1 MKGSFDVVTVQGRA
15 VAARLWE
22 LFWLFVLT
30 LHALLGGC
38 WLWLAPG
45 GFGLTHPRFW
55 TNSAAPLAALT
66 LAIGSLAALKL
77 GSKRV
82 LRWLLPIWPAGWA
95 AAALTGRVLFPI
107 SLAWYWL
114 GPLGAAIIMGIVAL
128 PPSRGASLRERFGVL
143 FACATAA
150 VAGMLLMCAQHPSA
164 PDTHPR
170 GGTVANSELM
180 TGAEAVADVGIIR
193 LDRHATVYTADAT
206 TAVKLGSLNLSIDPL
221 LTFLQGSKDGC
232 WSSAARPRDREG
244 PAARFRRR
252 VHGPQ
257 GSELLLYEF
266 PGLGL
271 AELQVA
277 AGPAGTTVISAST
290 QVSRP
295 VYSHLNSYCDIE
307 VRGHHRL
314 ALEFSTCPGV
324 AIEVRPFDYPFG
336 RPSRFAFVERDR
348 TFRVVEAYSG
358 EKGPFRTLARGKLAE
373 DDSLTIT
380 LLDEDKAQGQVT
392 FDDWSVQADTTLS
405 PTAGWGV
412 PVNSIEFS
420 LSGDANTAPASIF
433 SSLASMSVGRGWD
446 CVGHRPGVYL
456 NRVRCE
462 AVKGN
467 APVAR

>member
-1 MKGSFDVVTVQGRA
+1 MKGSFGVVTVQGRA

-22 LFWLFVLT
+22 LFWLFALT

-45 GFGLTHPRFW
+45 GFGLAHPRFW
-55 TNSAAPLAALT
+55 TNAAAPLALLA
-66 LAIGSLAALKL
+66 LAIGSLAALKV
-77 GSKRV
+77 GSNRV

-95 AAALTGRVLFPI
+95 AAAITGRVLFPI

-114 GPLGAAIIMGIVAL
+114 GPLGGAMVMGIAAL
-128 PPSRGASLRERFGVL
+128 PPWSIANLRERFGAL
-143 FACATAA
+143 CACALAA
-150 VAGMLLMCAQHPSA
+150 LAGTLFVCAQRPPA

-170 GGTVANSELM
+170 GGTIAGSALM
-180 TGAEAVADVGIIR
+180 TGAGPVGDVGMIR
-193 LDRHATVYTADAT
+193 LDGRASVQTADGSLM
-206 TAVKLGSLNLSIDPL
+206 VKLGSLNLSIEPL
-221 LTFLQGSKDGC
+221 LMFLQGSKDGC
-232 WSSAARPRDREG
+232 WSIAARPHDREG

-252 VHGPQ
+252 MRGPQ

-277 AGPAGTTVISAST
+277 AESAGTTVINATT
-290 QVSRP
+290 QVSQR
-295 VYSHLNSYCDIE
+295 VYSHLNSFCDIE
-307 VRGHHRL
+307 VRGHHVL
-314 ALEFSTCPGV
+314 ALEFSPCPGV

-358 EKGPFRTLARGKLAE
+358 EKGPFRTLARGRLAT

-380 LLDEDKAQGQVT
+380 LLDEDRAQAKVT
-392 FDDWSVQADTTLS
+392 FDDWSAQADTTLS

-420 LSGDANTAPASIF
+420 LSGDAQTAPASIF
-433 SSLASMSVGRGWD
+433 ISLASTSVGRGWD
-446 CVGHRPGVYL
+446 CVGHNAGVYR
-456 NRVRCE
+456 NRMRCE
-462 AVKGN
+462 AGK
-467 APVAR
+467 ASDRDDR